1 MPYQLH
7 CDVPEQAELELLLT
21 TELFDELKTGTELFD
36 ELVVA
41 TELELGTEL
50 ITELFELED
59 EVATELLVTVEHTA
73 PVIVGFSAAAVLFLS
88 PCTPKLTDWPG

>member
-1 MPYQLH
+1 
-7 CDVPEQAELELLLT
+7 VLELLLET
-21 TELFDELKTGTELFD
+21 ATELFD

-50 ITELFELED
+50 FELE
-59 EVATELLVTVEHTA
+59 EVVATELLVVVEHTA
-73 PVIVGFSAAAVLFLS
+73 PVIVGFSAGAVLFLS